1 MSSSSPCVASRCAW
15 ARAGA
20 GAVATQNV
28 TDPRL
33 GHLGLELLAG
43 DIRAAAVLEMLVRAG
58 DFPDY
63 RQLTV
68 IDRHGGVAH
77 HCGDNTLGLHTVA
90 SGQGCIA
97 AGNILGADAVPQGMV
112 DAFSSERDAHLAE
125 RLVRSLEAGERAGGE
140 EGPVRSAE

>member
-1 MSSSSPCVASRCAW
+1 MTFSLIGRCERTGMFGVVVSSSSPCVASRCAW

-77 HCGDNTLGLHTVA
+77 HW
-90 SGQGCIA
+90 
-97 AGNILGADAVPQGMV
+97 
-112 DAFSSERDAHLAE
+112 R
-125 RLVRSLEAGERAGGE
+125 
-140 EGPVRSAE
+140 